1 MTDELHQSELRPILE
16 GVGESAPPARRRPAS
31 RAAASARAAIA
42 SMLRADVR
50 LSKRGSMLMGASLA
64 ALGVC
69 VGGAF
74 AWSAFR
80 PISAPDFASDPLG
93 DVLGF
98 ALLDADF
105 SRLPVEER
113 LRLALDLV
121 KRFRTMSAGDS
132 ALLAAFA
139 AGISGKAREQLE
151 ANVRTLGM
159 DLMAS
164 YGEKYA
170 KTPDAEKEKYL
181 EGVAVEWSKLSEQLT
196 GEERNITDA
205 ERLKEMKDQAAEDAE
220 RGRRTDRGLR
230 AENVSGL
237 FKMVQSDIN
246 RFGGPNQRAGTQRF
260 LRDMTRTLRGRDPA
274 TNKPAKN

>member
-1 MTDELHQSELRPILE
+1 MLA
-16 GVGESAPPARRRPAS
+16 G
-31 RAAASARAAIA
+31 AA
-42 SMLRADVR
+42 
-50 LSKRGSMLMGASLA
+50 LA

-80 PISAPDFASDPLG
+80 PVHAPDFTADPLG

-105 SRLPVEER
+105 SRLPVEQR
-113 LRLALDLV
+113 LRLALDLA
-121 KRFRTMSAGDS
+121 RRLRSMTAGDS
-132 ALLAAFA
+132 AVLAAFA

-170 KTPDAEKEKYL
+170 ATPDAEKEKYL
-181 EGVAVEWSKLSEQLT
+181 ESVAVEWMKLSEQLT
-196 GEERNITDA
+196 GEERNLTDA
-205 ERLKEMKDQAAEDAE
+205 ERLQEMKDRAERDAE

-230 AENVSGL
+230 ATNVTGL
-237 FKMVQSDIN
+237 FRMIQSDIS
-246 RFGGPNQRAGTQRF
+246 RYSGPNQRAGTQRF

-274 TNKPAKN
+274 TNQPAKQ

>member
-1 MTDELHQSELRPILE
+1 MSDELRASELRPLLDDLAPGSAVGRAGP
-16 GVGESAPPARRRPAS
+16 GVGVR
-31 RAAASARAAIA
+31 ARALLAGL
-42 SMLRADVR
+42 LRSDVR
-50 LSKRGSMLMGASLA
+50 LTKRGSMLAGASLA

-80 PISAPDFASDPLG
+80 PINAPDFSNDPLAG
-93 DVLGF
+93 VLDF

-113 LRLALDLV
+113 MRLVLDLA
-121 KRFRTMSAGDS
+121 KRMRSMSVGDS

-139 AGISGKAREQLE
+139 AGITGKAREQLE

-164 YGEKYA
+164 YAEKYSKA
-170 KTPDAEKEKYL
+170 PEDKKQEFL
-181 EGVAVEWSKLSEQLT
+181 EGAAVEWAKLGEQLT
-196 GEERNITDA
+196 GNERDISDA
-205 ERLKEMKDQAAEDAE
+205 ERLAEMKAQADKDAD
-220 RGRRTDRGLR
+220 RARRTDKGLK

-237 FKMVQSDIN
+237 FKMIQTDIN
-246 RFGGPNQRAGTQRF
+246 KYGGANERAGTQRF
-260 LRDMTRTLRGRDPA
+260 IRDMTRTLRGRNPA
-274 TNKPAKN
+274 TNQPVKN

>member
-1 MTDELHQSELRPILE
+1 MSDELRQSDLRPLLDDL
-16 GVGESAPPARRRPAS
+16 APGGPARRTGPG
-31 RAAASARAAIA
+31 AAMRARALLGAV
-42 SMLRADVR
+42 LRADVR
-50 LSKRGSMLMGASLA
+50 MTKRGSMLAGASLA
-64 ALGVC
+64 ALGVF

-80 PISAPDFASDPLG
+80 PINAPDFSNDPLTG
-93 DVLGF
+93 VLDF

-113 LRLALDLV
+113 MRLVLELA
-121 KRFRTMSAGDS
+121 KRMRSMSAGDS

-164 YGEKYA
+164 YAEKYSRA
-170 KTPDAEKEKYL
+170 PEEKKQEFL
-181 EGVAVEWSKLSEQLT
+181 ESAAVEWSKLGEQLT
-196 GEERNITDA
+196 GQERNLTDA
-205 ERLKEMKDQAAEDAE
+205 ERLAEMKEQADKDAE
-220 RGRRTDRGLR
+220 RARKTDKGLK

-237 FKMVQSDIN
+237 FKMIQTDIN
-246 RFGGPNQRAGTQRF
+246 KYGGANERAGTQRF
-260 LRDMTRTLRGRDPA
+260 IRDMTRTLRGRDPA
-274 TNKPAKN
+274 TNQPAKN